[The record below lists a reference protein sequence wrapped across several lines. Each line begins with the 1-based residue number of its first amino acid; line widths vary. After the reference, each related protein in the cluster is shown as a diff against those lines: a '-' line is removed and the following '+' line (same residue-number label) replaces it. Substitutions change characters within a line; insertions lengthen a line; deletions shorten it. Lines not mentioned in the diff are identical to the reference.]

1 MLNGLRAGLRSH
13 ERLGWKEEIIMD
25 LMKSIT
31 QEYERND
38 IPAFGIGDTVRVHI
52 KIKEGNRERIQVFE
66 GFVLKRQN
74 GGISETFT
82 VRKLSNGIGVEKTFP
97 LHSPKIE
104 KVEVVRRGDVRRA
117 KLNYMRERTGKAAR
131 IKSKDVK

>member
-1 MLNGLRAGLRSH
+1 
-13 ERLGWKEEIIMD
+13 MD

-52 KIKEGNRERIQVFE
+52 KIKEGNRERIQVYE
-66 GFVLKRQN
+66 GFVLKKQN

-117 KLNYMRERTGKAAR
+117 KLNYMRERTGKAAK
-131 IKSKDVK
+131 IKSKDLK